1 MNATMASDIRH
12 DPKAR
17 QFIVTIEGHDAYLAY
32 MDLGRQTIDIY
43 RTFVPEAL
51 RGKGVAAELAEAA
64 LQFAEAQGYTV
75 LASCSYVERYMERR
89 ARRQP
94 PVTP

>member
-1 MNATMASDIRH
+1 MKVTAVSEVQH
-12 DPKAR
+12 DPATK
-17 QFIVTIEGHDAYLAY
+17 QFTRVVDGHQACLSY

-51 RGKGVAAELAEAA
+51 RGRGVAAELAEAA
-64 LQFAEAQGYTV
+64 LLFAEAQGYTV

-89 ARRQP
+89 ARRAAAPAQ
-94 PVTP
+94 